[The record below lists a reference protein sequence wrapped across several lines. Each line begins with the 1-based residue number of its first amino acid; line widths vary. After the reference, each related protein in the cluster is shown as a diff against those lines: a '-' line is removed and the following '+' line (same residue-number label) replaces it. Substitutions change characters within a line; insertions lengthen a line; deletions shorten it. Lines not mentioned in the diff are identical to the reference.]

1 MQDPQ
6 LTPAEQPHVIVGVD
20 DSAAGLAALRCAV
33 SQARSRGAELV
44 AVRAWALGL
53 PRHGGRRCRGNGRG
67 HLVLRFNGSQ
77 QRAAA
82 VGLAMRAFDAAGGLP
97 CDIAVR
103 IETPEGDP
111 ASALTGLARRDG
123 DLLVVGT
130 GPAHL
135 VKRVVHGSVSRY
147 CARRSRCQVLVVSPA
162 DRAAS
167 AMRADAGPGSAG

>member
-6 LTPAEQPHVIVGVD
+6 LTPVPRVIVGLD

-33 SQARSRGAELV
+33 NQARWRSAELV

-53 PRHGGRRCRGNGRG
+53 PRHGGRRRRDNGRR
-67 HLVLRFNGSQ
+67 HIVLRFDGSQ
-77 QRAAA
+77 QRATAA
-82 VGLAMRAFDAAGGLP
+82 DLARRAFDAAGGLP
-97 CDIAVR
+97 RDVAVR

-111 ASALTGLARRDG
+111 GAVLTGLARQDG

-130 GPAHL
+130 GHGHL

-147 CARRSRCQVLVVSPA
+147 CARRCRCQVLVVSSA
-162 DRAAS
+162 DRGAS
-167 AMRADAGPGSAG
+167 AMRGDAEPGKAG